1 MVSYRRGC
9 SKTNSG
15 ERGSASLN
23 QSIHFTVRSPLYW
36 LYAAFAIGI
45 LLVGGLAVLMPL
57 TASALFGAPV
67 KVADGIDWV
76 RTAGVRDIAIGLMF
90 AAMLVL
96 REGRTA
102 GVLMLLVII
111 VPVGDAFTV
120 LSTAGVTYQVFLHG
134 VAAIFMAKLGSL
146 LVKRS

>member
-1 MVSYRRGC
+1 
-9 SKTNSG
+9 
-15 ERGSASLN
+15 
-23 QSIHFTVRSPLYW
+23 
-36 LYAAFAIGI
+36 
-45 LLVGGLAVLMPL
+45 MPL

-76 RTAGVRDIAIGLMF
+76 RIAGVRDIAIGLMF

-102 GVLMLLVII
+102 GVLMLLVVI

-120 LSTAGVTYQVFLHG
+120 LSTAGVTSQVFLHG
-134 VAAIFMAKLGSL
+134 VSAIFMAILGSL
-146 LVKRS
+146 LVKKS